1 MSGLTDTVVLPFLTE
16 GISMAT
22 TILTLSAMVLLVYT
36 YAGYPAMLWVISR
49 LKEPLTTERDTTN
62 SWPSLTVVISAY
74 NEEAVIARRIQNLLD
89 QDYPS
94 EQVEI
99 LIGSDGSTDATC
111 QVVESY
117 RSAGV
122 QLAAFRTRRGK
133 ASVLNDLVR
142 LAGGEIVIFTDAATV
157 FYPDAFKKLVT
168 GFWRYPSAS
177 VVVGELEMRSS
188 RTSRNLDGWYWR
200 YELFL
205 KGLESEIGAGL
216 GASGTIYAVR
226 REDYCPLP
234 PDTIADD
241 LLEPLLVRLRAGG
254 HVVQYGAARAWQL
267 IPERVADEF
276 HRRVRSGAGIAHV
289 LRHAWQLLLPRW
301 GVVSL
306 ALWSHKAL
314 RLLAP
319 WMLLA
324 VLAGTVSLRRYPLFQ
339 WLLVSQALFYGAAL
353 CAGWL
358 RAVPLVGKA
367 AIGARYF
374 VILNA
379 ALALGS
385 LKFLFGKAGP
395 TWNRTR
401 RPEEATRAD
410 GWSELMPDDEV
421 ENQRPAA

>member
-1 MSGLTDTVVLPFLTE
+1 M
-16 GISMAT
+16 T
-22 TILTLSAMVLLVYT
+22 TIILTWSAMVLLVYT
-36 YAGYPAMLWVISR
+36 YAGYPLLLWLIGR
-49 LKEPLTTERDTTN
+49 LKDPLTTEHDTTD

-157 FYPDAFKKLVT
+157 FYPDAFKQLVT
-168 GFWRYPSAS
+168 GFWRYSSAS

-188 RTSRNLDGWYWR
+188 RGSRNLDGWYWR

-205 KGLESEIGAGL
+205 KERESEIGAGL

-241 LLEPLLVRLRAGG
+241 LLEPLLVRLRTHGD
-254 HVVQYGAARAWQL
+254 VVQYGAARAWQL

-289 LRHAWQLLLPRW
+289 LRHAWPLLLPRR

-314 RLLAP
+314 RLVAP
-319 WMLLA
+319 WMLLT
-324 VLAGTVSLRRYPLFQ
+324 VLAGTLLLPHSPFSQ
-339 WLLVSQALFYGAAL
+339 WLLISQALFYGAAL

-358 RAVPLVGKA
+358 RAVPLIGKA

-374 VILNA
+374 VVLNA

-385 LKFLFGKAGP
+385 VKFFLGLSRP

-401 RPEEATRAD
+401 RPEEEATRAD
-410 GWSELMPDDEV
+410 DWSEMMPDDAV
-421 ENQRPAA
+421 EKQRPAA

>member
-1 MSGLTDTVVLPFLTE
+1 
-16 GISMAT
+16 MAT
-22 TILTLSAMVLLVYT
+22 TILTLSAMALLIYT
-36 YAGYPAMLWVISR
+36 YAGYPVLLWVISR
-49 LKEPLTTERDTTN
+49 LRAPLKTERGTTK

-94 EQVEI
+94 DRLEI

-111 QVVESY
+111 QVVASY
-117 RSAGV
+117 RSAAV
-122 QLAAFRTRRGK
+122 QLAAFRARRGK

-142 LAGGEIVIFTDAATV
+142 LAGGEFVIFTDAATV
-157 FYPDAFKKLVT
+157 FYPDSLKKLVT

-177 VVVGELEMRSS
+177 VLVGELEMRSS
-188 RTSRNLDGWYWR
+188 RSSRNLDGWYWR

-205 KGLESEIGAGL
+205 KGLESKIGAGL

-226 REDYCPLP
+226 RHDYCPLP
-234 PDTIADD
+234 QDTLADD
-241 LLEPLLVRLRAGG
+241 LLEPLLVRLRTQG

-289 LRHAWQLLLPRW
+289 LRHTWRLLLPQW
-301 GVVSL
+301 GVVAV

-314 RLLAP
+314 RLFAP

-324 VLAGTVSLRRYPLFQ
+324 SLAGSIFLLEYPFYRWLFA
-339 WLLVSQALFYGAAL
+339 SQAFFYGAAL

-385 LKFLFGKAGP
+385 IKFLFGMAPP
-395 TWNRTR
+395 TWNRTK
-401 RPEEATRAD
+401 RPEEEAKAARAD
-410 GWSELMPDDEV
+410 GWPEILPDDVV
-421 ENQRPAA
+421 EKQRPAA

>member
-1 MSGLTDTVVLPFLTE
+1 MFLPSLTE
-16 GISMAT
+16 GASVA
-22 TILTLSAMVLLVYT
+22 TILTLSAMALLVYT
-36 YAGYPAMLWVISR
+36 YVGYPVMLWLISR
-49 LKEPLTTERDTTN
+49 LRAPLMRERGTTN
-62 SWPSLTVVISAY
+62 SWPPLTVVISAY

-94 EQVEI
+94 DRVEI

-111 QVVESY
+111 QVVASY
-117 RSAGV
+117 RSARV
-122 QLAAFRTRRGK
+122 QLAAFRSRRGK

-157 FYPDAFKKLVT
+157 FYPDALQKLVT

-188 RTSRNLDGWYWR
+188 RSSRNLDGWYWR

-205 KGLESEIGAGL
+205 KELESQIGAGL

-226 REDYCPLP
+226 RQDYCPLP
-234 PDTIADD
+234 PDTLADD
-241 LLEPLLVRLRAGG
+241 LLEPLLVRLRTHG

-289 LRHAWQLLLPRW
+289 LRHTWRLLLPQW
-301 GVVSL
+301 GVVAL

-314 RLLAP
+314 RLFAP

-324 VLAGTVSLRRYPLFQ
+324 SLAGTTFLLEYPFYRWLFM
-339 WLLVSQALFYGAAL
+339 SQALFYGAAL

-358 RAVPLVGKA
+358 RAVPIVGKA
-367 AIGARYF
+367 AVGARYF
-374 VILNA
+374 VVLNA

-385 LKFLFGKAGP
+385 LKFLLGKARP
-395 TWNRTR
+395 TWNRTK
-401 RPEEATRAD
+401 RPEEEATATRAD
-410 GWSELMPDDEV
+410 DWAEMPPDDVV
-421 ENQRPAA
+421 EKQRPAA